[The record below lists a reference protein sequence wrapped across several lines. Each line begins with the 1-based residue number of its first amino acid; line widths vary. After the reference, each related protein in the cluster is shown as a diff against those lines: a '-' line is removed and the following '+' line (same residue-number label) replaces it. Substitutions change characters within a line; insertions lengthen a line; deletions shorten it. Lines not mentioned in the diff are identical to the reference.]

1 MAKKE
6 KEINKTG
13 TVGKIEPFGLFDL
26 VIHLILIFFCVI
38 CIVPL
43 LNTVAISLSDKSSAA
58 AGHVLLWPVNFTVQP
73 YIEIVK
79 DAQYIRSFGI
89 SVLRVILGTII
100 NVGFSISMAYPLS
113 KSRQMFHMRDLY
125 MWIMIFTMMFGGGLV
140 ATYIWIKNLGL
151 LDTIWVLVLPG
162 AVPTFSVIVLMNFF
176 KGLPNALEEA
186 ALVDGASPWQIMY
199 KIFVPLSLP
208 SLATISLFAIVGH
221 WNSYFDG
228 KIYINS
234 LKNLPLQTYI
244 QALTSEITAE
254 QMVNMSPEEIIARLE
269 VSSLTFNCAKVVI
282 CTIPVLVIY
291 PFLQKYFVTGLVMG
305 SVKE

>member
-1 MAKKE
+1 MTKRKR
-6 KEINKTG
+6 
-13 TVGKIEPFGLFDL
+13 GKIERFGLFDL
-26 VIHLILIFFCVI
+26 AVYLILIFFCLI
-38 CIVPL
+38 CLVPL
-43 LNTVAISLSDKSSAA
+43 LNTVAMSLSDKTSAA
-58 AGHVLLWPVNFTVQP
+58 AGRVLLWPVNFTVQP
-73 YIEIVK
+73 YIEILN

-89 SVLRVILGTII
+89 SVGRVLLGTAI
-100 NVGFSISMAYPLS
+100 NMFFSITMAYPLS
-113 KSRQMFHMRDLY
+113 KPRRQFHARNLY
-125 MWIMIFTMMFGGGLV
+125 MWIMVFTMMFGGGLV
-140 ATYIWIKNLGL
+140 ATYIWLKTLGL

-186 ALVDGASPWQIMY
+186 ALVDGANPFQIMY
-199 KIFVPLSLP
+199 RIFVPLSLP

-234 LKNLPLQTYI
+234 LRNLPLQTYI
-244 QALTSEITAE
+244 QSLSAELTAE
-254 QMVNMSPEEIIARLE
+254 QMVNMTPEEIVARLE
-269 VSSLTFNCAKVVI
+269 VSSLTFNCAKVVV

>member
-1 MAKKE
+1 MK
-6 KEINKTG
+6 NKHS
-13 TVGKIEPFGLFDL
+13 KIERFGLFDL
-26 VIHLILIFFCVI
+26 VIYVILFLFCAI
-38 CIVPL
+38 CLLPL
-43 LNTVAISLSDKSSAA
+43 LNTVAMSLSDKTSAA
-58 AGHVLLWPVNFTVQP
+58 AGKVLLWPVNFTVQP
-73 YIEIVK
+73 YIEILN

-89 SVLRVILGTII
+89 SVERVLLGTLI
-100 NVGFSISMAYPLS
+100 NMFFSITMAYPLS
-113 KSRQMFHMRDLY
+113 KSRNQFHARNFY

-140 ATYIWIKNLGL
+140 ATYIWLKTLGL
-151 LDTIWVLVLPG
+151 LDSIWVLVLPG

-176 KGLPNALEEA
+176 KGLPGALEEA
-186 ALVDGASPWQIMY
+186 ALVDGANPFQIMY

-221 WNSYFDG
+221 WNAYFDG

-234 LKNLPLQTYI
+234 LHNLPLQTYI
-244 QALTSEITAE
+244 QSLSAELTAE
-254 QMVNMSPEEIIARLE
+254 QMVNMTPEEIVARLE
-269 VSSLTFNCAKVVI
+269 VSSLTFNCAKVVV

>member
-1 MAKKE
+1 MAKK
-6 KEINKTG
+6 KTHG
-13 TVGKIEPFGLFDL
+13 RIERFGLFDV
-26 VIHLILIFFCVI
+26 VIYLILLFFCLI
-38 CIVPL
+38 CLVPL
-43 LNTVAISLSDKSSAA
+43 LNTVAMSLSDKTSAA
-58 AGHVLLWPVNFTVQP
+58 AGKVFLWPVNFTVQP

-89 SVLRVILGTII
+89 SVVRVLLGTAI
-100 NVGFSISMAYPLS
+100 NMFFSITMAYPLS
-113 KSRQMFHMRDLY
+113 KSKHLFHARNVY
-125 MWIMIFTMMFGGGLV
+125 MWIMVFTMMFGGGLV
-140 ATYIWIKNLGL
+140 ATYIWLKDLGL

-176 KGLPNALEEA
+176 KGLPGALEEA
-186 ALVDGASPWQIMY
+186 ALVDGANPLQIMCR
-199 KIFVPLSLP
+199 IFVPLSLP

-221 WNSYFDG
+221 WNAYFDG

-234 LKNLPLQTYI
+234 LRNLPLQTYI
-244 QALTSEITAE
+244 QMLTSELTAE
-254 QMVNMSPEEIIARLE
+254 QMANMTPDEIVARLE

-282 CTIPVLVIY
+282 CTIPVLLIY